1 MSTASHHSDSHYI
14 HGTSPKEQARL
25 SLLNDLLNKAC
36 LKEMKLSTEKK
47 ILDIGS
53 GLGQFTR
60 LMAKVTSQRPFVL
73 GIERDQQQLQ
83 QAIDF
88 AQSSNEQELV
98 VFRQGDATQLPLEV
112 EEWESF
118 DLVHARFVLE
128 HVKQPAE
135 VVQQMVAA
143 CRPGGRVVLGDD
155 DHDIFR
161 LYPECPGFKELW
173 QAYIRSYDRLGNDPY
188 VGRRLVQLLHEA
200 GMHRIR
206 NTFVFFGDCAGNS
219 TFEAFVDNM
228 IGVVNGARS
237 VIIEHQL
244 LTASVFDQGIADM
257 HQWKKRKDAALWYA
271 MHWAE
276 AYKPLK

>member
-14 HGTSPKEQARL
+14 HGTSPEEQARL

-36 LKEMKLSTEKK
+36 LKEMKLNAEQK

-60 LMAKVTSQRPFVL
+60 LMAKTALQKPFVL
-73 GIERDQQQLQ
+73 GIERDQAQLR
-83 QAIDF
+83 QAMDF
-88 AQSSNEQELV
+88 ARSSKEEELV
-98 VFRQGDATQLPLEV
+98 VFKQGDATQLPLEQD
-112 EEWESF
+112 EWESF

-128 HVKQPAE
+128 HVRKPAD

-143 CRPGGRVVLGDD
+143 CRPGGRLVIADD

-161 LYPECPGFKELW
+161 LYPECPGFNELW

-188 VGRRLVQLLHEA
+188 IGRRLVHLLHEA
-200 GMHRIR
+200 GMHKIR
-206 NTFVFFGDCAGNS
+206 NTFIFFGDCAGNS
-219 TFEAFVDNM
+219 TFEAFVDNI
-228 IGVVNGARS
+228 IGVVAGART

-244 LTASVFDQGIADM
+244 LTESFFDQSIAAM

-271 MHWAE
+271 MNWAE
-276 AYKPLK
+276 GYKPTE